1 MTPYQPKRVFQQ
13 DLESSNEK
21 TASLLAQQQFDE
33 ATFTPEP
40 VSESSLAESE
50 AVNLDKV
57 IRPRSKTPWFWRLSS
72 CTFVG
77 LVGWQAVDTIFSA
90 YQNGEWL
97 TLGWTALVTAVAGA
111 GISQLLKEWFTLRA
125 LRKHFNRQTEAEALI
140 QSHSVGQATD
150 LCRKII
156 DDAGLIHGSVSA
168 IEPQHVTEWEKHL
181 NSAYND
187 GEVLA
192 LFDVFVLKHLDEKAI
207 QLISRY
213 ATESAALVA
222 VSPLAITDMLLVAWR
237 NLTMINRLSDLYGV
251 RLGYWSRIRLLRTLF
266 INMAAAGASEIAIDA
281 GTDLLSAGLAGKI
294 SARAGQGVGVGILT
308 ARLGL
313 QAVTLLRP
321 LPWVPERKAKLTS
334 VRKAIVSRVLGL
346 MKTA

>member
-13 DLESSNEK
+13 DLESSHDK

-33 ATFTPEP
+33 ATFTPES
-40 VSESSLAESE
+40 VSPSLLTESDD
-50 AVNLDKV
+50 VDLDTV
-57 IRPRSKTPWFWRLSS
+57 IRPRNQSPWFWRLSGS
-72 CTFVG
+72 AFIG
-77 LVGWQAVDTIFSA
+77 LVGWQAVDTITAA

-97 TLGWTALVTAVAGA
+97 TLGWAALVTAIAGV
-111 GISQLLKEWFTLRA
+111 GLSQLLKEWFTLRS
-125 LRKHFNRQTEAEALI
+125 LRKHFTRQAEAEALI
-140 QSHSVGQATD
+140 QSQRVGQATE
-150 LCRKII
+150 LCRKMI
-156 DDAGLIHGSVSA
+156 DEAGSNGSAPA
-168 IEPQHVTEWEKHL
+168 IESQHVAEWEKHL
-181 NSAYND
+181 NAAYND

-192 LFDVFVLKHLDEKAI
+192 LFDVFVLKHLDDKAI

-237 NLTMINRLSDLYGV
+237 NLAMINRLSDLYGV
-251 RLGYWSRIRLLRTLF
+251 RLGYWSRIRLLRTMF
-266 INMAAAGASEIAIDA
+266 VNMAAAGASEIAIDA

-321 LPWVPERKAKLTS
+321 LPWVPERKAKLTR
-334 VRKAIVSRVLGL
+334 VRKAIVSRVLAL
-346 MKTA
+346 VKKP